1 MPDAGGA
8 LLFGPTADA
17 ELGLAMQTETMADL
31 DGISYIR
38 TLRPNTP
45 VIYGPDEEFPVGGS
59 RVLRAS
65 AEDEV
70 TLVGCG
76 ITVHESLKAADA
88 LAQDG
93 INVRVIDCYSI
104 KPIDGE
110 TLAAAAEETG
120 HIVTVEDHWPEGGLG
135 EAVLSALAERGAR
148 ADVARLAVKEM
159 PHSGKPEELLAAFEI
174 DAEAIAKAAKQLVR
188 SGSVTT
194 A

>member
-1 MPDAGGA
+1 MHDRQSRDFAKRRGRRTRR
-8 LLFGPTADA
+8 FRDRV
-17 ELGLAMQTETMADL
+17 ADL
-31 DGISYIR
+31 RVADLLDVR
-38 TLRPNTP
+38 
-45 VIYGPDEEFPVGGS
+45 DEEADF
-59 RVLRAS
+59 A
-65 AEDEV
+65 
-70 TLVGCG
+70 GCLDKA
-76 ITVHESLKAADA
+76 LKAADS
-88 LAQDG
+88 LAEEG
-93 INVRVIDCYSI
+93 INARVIDCYSI

>member
-1 MPDAGGA
+1 MFRAVHGSTVLHPCDANQ
-8 LLFGPTADA
+8 TARLVA
-17 ELGLAMQTETMADL
+17 AMADL

-59 RVLRAS
+59 RVLRSS

-88 LAQDG
+88 LAKDG
-93 INVRVIDCYSI
+93 INARVIDCYSI

-159 PHSGKPEELLAAFEI
+159 PHSGKPAELLAAFGI
-174 DAEAIAKAAKQLVR
+174 DADAIAKAAKQLVR